1 MKNRIAHL
9 HSRKAERLITTFG
22 TARLVTAPNGVIELK
37 GGVAADKTAAKE
49 WVSLFMHEGV
59 LRFSK

>member
-1 MKNRIAHL
+1 MLSPKT
-9 HSRKAERLITTFG
+9 ERLITTFG
-22 TARLVTAPNGVIELK
+22 TAKLVTTPNGALELK
-37 GGVAADKTAAKE
+37 GGVAEDKTAAKE

>member
-9 HSRKAERLITTFG
+9 LGPKTERLITTFG
-22 TARLVTAPNGVIELK
+22 TARLVTAPNGALELK
-37 GGVAADKTAAKE
+37 GGVAGDKTTAKE